1 MKKTFLTLTLKA
13 CAAFF
18 IIAVLAVSPPASAL
32 AGPVRLG
39 VLQWKVNSSEDIGFL
54 KDALPEMLS
63 SRIGSGGVVE
73 VIGWRLLAGAVPEAK
88 AGADHAVLA
97 EAGQKLGLDYVLY
110 GSITKL
116 GSSVSIDL
124 NLFSVKGKWTE
135 LFYAKGDSLE
145 SIEGL
150 TGRLA
155 NDIVAYT
162 GAAVK
167 NNEPPVA
174 AKPSGDFI
182 VKTEHKALPELW
194 KSGYIEGE
202 ALAIEAA
209 DLDRDG
215 VKEFFILRKN
225 SLSIVRAGEDKLDV
239 VSELRAENN
248 VRNIA
253 LSIIDSDSDGSA
265 EVYVSGV
272 RHGTGMAS
280 VIEYNKAEKAYKTTI
295 TGVRRLVRAFDK
307 NTLIGQGFRPD
318 EGFYGALRI
327 LKKEGNALIDKGPFE
342 IPLPRGADIYRF
354 DALPIAAREK
364 NLVVLDSRGYLRL
377 YKDNKASWEEF
388 WRSEDFYGG
397 TLNLLES
404 EEYGASPQDSAVVF
418 IEGRFLK
425 SDNGQGLVIKRNIPG
440 GLGRYSAV
448 ARSYVKG
455 GVLGLRWDKGSFIE
469 DWKTRDVKGYIAD
482 FFIDDLDGDGFKEL
496 VMLVVEDSAG
506 YSGKAKSY
514 ILSSRLPV

>member
-1 MKKTFLTLTLKA
+1 MKKTFSTKTLEG

-18 IIAVLAVSPPASAL
+18 ILAVLAVSLPVEAK

-63 SRIGSGGVVE
+63 SRIGSGGAIE
-73 VIGWRLLAGAVPEAK
+73 VIGAKKLSEAIPEPW
-88 AGADHAVLA
+88 AGADEAALA

-116 GSSVSIDL
+116 GSSISIDL

-135 LFYAKGDSLE
+135 FFYAKGDSLE

-150 TGRLA
+150 AERLA
-155 NDIVAYT
+155 KDIITYT
-162 GAAVK
+162 GGS
-167 NNEPPVA
+167 PVA

-182 VKTEHKALPELW
+182 IKAQDKALPELW
-194 KSGYIEGE
+194 KSAYIQGS

-215 VKEFFILRKN
+215 VKEFFILKKDG
-225 SLSIVRAGEDKLDV
+225 LSIVRAGEGKADV
-239 VSELRAENN
+239 VSEIRAESN
-248 VRNIA
+248 VSFIA

-272 RHGTGMAS
+272 RAGAGLTS
-280 VIEYNKAEKAYKTTI
+280 VIEYDKTEKAYKTTI
-295 TGVRRLVRAFDK
+295 TGVRRLIRAVDK
-307 NTLIGQGFRPD
+307 HTLIGQGFRPD

-327 LKKEGNALIDKGPFE
+327 LKKEGNVLTDKGPFE

-354 DALPIAAREK
+354 NLLSIAAGEK
-364 NLVVLDSRGYLRL
+364 TLAVLDSRGYLRL
-377 YKDNKASWEEF
+377 YKNNKAAWEEF
-388 WRSEDFYGG
+388 WRSEEFYGG
-397 TLNLLES
+397 TLNLLEL
-404 EEYGASPQDSAVVF
+404 EEYGASSPDEKSIF

-448 ARSYVKG
+448 VRSYVKG

-469 DWKTRDVKGYIAD
+469 DWKTREVKGHIAD
-482 FFIDDLDGDGFKEL
+482 FFIDDLDNDGVKEL

-506 YSGKAKSY
+506 YSGKTKSY
-514 ILSSRLPV
+514 ILSSRLPI

>member
-1 MKKTFLTLTLKA
+1 MTLKL

-18 IIAVLAVSPPASAL
+18 IMAVLAVSLPAAAL

-73 VIGWRLLAGAVPEAK
+73 VIGGKLLAGAVPEAK
-88 AGADHAVLA
+88 SGADEAVLV
-97 EAGQKLGLDYVLY
+97 EAGRKLGLDYVLY

-116 GSSVSIDL
+116 GSSISIDL

-150 TGRLA
+150 TERLA
-155 NDIVAYT
+155 NDIITYT
-162 GAAVK
+162 GAAKK

-174 AKPSGDFI
+174 ATPSGDFI
-182 VKTEHKALPELW
+182 VKTEHKALPDIW

-239 VSELRAENN
+239 VSEIRAENN
-248 VRNIA
+248 IRNIA
-253 LSIIDSDSDGSA
+253 LSIVDSDSDGSA

-272 RHGTGMAS
+272 RHGTGVAS
-280 VIEYNKAEKAYKTTI
+280 VIEYDKTEKAYKTTI
-295 TGVRRLVRAFDK
+295 TGVRLLIRAFDK

-318 EGFYGALRI
+318 DGFYGALRI
-327 LKKEGNALIDKGPFE
+327 LKKEGSVLIDKGPFE

-354 DALPIAAREK
+354 NLLSIGAGEK
-364 NLVVLDSRGYLRL
+364 TLIVLDSRGYLRL

-404 EEYGASPQDSAVVF
+404 EEYGASSPESTVVF
-418 IEGRFLK
+418 VEGRFLK
-425 SDNGQGLVIKRNIPG
+425 PDNGQGLVIKRNIPG

-448 ARSYVKG
+448 VRSYVKG
-455 GVLGLRWDKGSFIE
+455 GVIGIRWDKGSFIE
-469 DWKTRDVKGYIAD
+469 DWKTREVKGYIAD
-482 FFIDDLDGDGFKEL
+482 FFIDDLDNDGVKEL
-496 VMLVVEDSAG
+496 VMLVVEDGAG